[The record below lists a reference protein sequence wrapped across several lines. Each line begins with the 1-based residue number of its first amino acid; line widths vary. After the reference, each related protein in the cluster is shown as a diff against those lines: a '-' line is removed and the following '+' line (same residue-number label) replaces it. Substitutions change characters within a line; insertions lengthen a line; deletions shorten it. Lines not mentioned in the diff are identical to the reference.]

1 MNIDIKIKIERWKN
15 KAEYFLQND
24 IRCFIK
30 TLDGGFYSADILTV
44 GDSFILVE
52 DFIKNR
58 KVKIYWFDVLFF
70 DEYKNEE
77 VRG

>member
-1 MNIDIKIKIERWKN
+1 MNIDIKIKIERWKD

-70 DEYKNEE
+70 DEYKSEE

>member
-1 MNIDIKIKIERWKN
+1 MNIDIKIKIERWKD